1 MKWHFSRKRP
11 SDKTRDP
18 IASEFFASD
27 AIKDAGEA
35 LVREGIQNSLD
46 ARCDASGV
54 CRIRIYLSAEQGAI
68 DAPHHARWFES
79 AWPHY
84 MSPKNGLKPGAI
96 ASERKCRYL
105 VFEDFE
111 TTGLTGDCEQHDP
124 IDGQKNAFFY
134 FFRAEG
140 KTEKGGDD
148 RGRWGIGKQV
158 FPRSSRAQTF
168 FGYSE
173 TVEGPALMG
182 GCILKHHSVGDDGV
196 CYKPDGYFGIQ
207 KEVADDILTVP
218 IRDPE
223 VIEQF
228 RNAFHLSR
236 KPGQTGLSIVVPW
249 LDDGD
254 EEDRGNQGFG
264 RNALSIA
271 AISGYFIPIVEGRLE
286 VIIEDHVGSHRISRE
301 TYGDVLAQIESSGDE
316 RIKNEVKK
324 FRAYLAVAEIANAG
338 TVRDFVLPPCN
349 SMKAEWSQEML
360 SESQGLEMREALGTG
375 AVIRVKSTLTI
386 RPKAGAV
393 SEDSFVCLVRKQD
406 DFVEKPCHIR
416 EDLIIPD
423 VAKFPIN
430 GFVCLVRVNRGA
442 LATLLGDSE
451 NPSHTEW
458 QRDSKNFKGKYTYGG
473 VTIEYVSSFAHQL
486 VRRIHATSKQLDRKL
501 LLDLFFDEQPESVSA
516 TPKPKP
522 VIDSPVEKVDL
533 PPKLEASEIRIT
545 ETRDGFSMGPAGAP
559 FTIGTIIGVRVAY
572 ETSKGNPLTAYK
584 IHDFDLG
591 DRIISTKAAG
601 CSITEKAGNQILI
614 RVEDPSFSLQVS
626 GFDINRDLVVKAK
639 PIKDDAAI
647 EALSETTGD

>member
-18 IASEFFASD
+18 IASEFFASE

-46 ARCDASGV
+46 ARLNVSGV
-54 CRIRIYLSAEQGAI
+54 CRIRIYLSGEQGAI
-68 DAPHHARWFES
+68 DAQHHARWFDS

-84 MSPKNGLKPGAI
+84 QAPKNGLKPGAI
-96 ASERKCRYL
+96 APDKKCRYL

-111 TTGLTGDCEQHDP
+111 TTGLTGDTEQHDP
-124 IDGQKNAFFY
+124 IEGQKNAFFF

-173 TVEGPALMG
+173 TAEGPALMG
-182 GCILKHHSVGDDGV
+182 GCILKHHHDGLGI
-196 CYKPDGYFGIQ
+196 CYKPDGYFGLQ
-207 KEVADDILTVP
+207 KEVDSDILTIP
-218 IRDPE
+218 IRDPSM
-223 VIEQF
+223 IEQF
-228 RNAFHLSR
+228 SSDFHLSR
-236 KPGQTGLSIVVPW
+236 KPGQTGLSVVVPW

-254 EEDRGNQGFG
+254 EEDRGSQGFD

-286 VIIEDHVGSHRISRE
+286 VLVEDHVGSHRINRE
-301 TYGDVLAQIESSGDE
+301 TYQDVLVKIEASGDE
-316 RIKNEVKK
+316 RLKSEVKK
-324 FRAYLAVAEIANAG
+324 FRAYLDVAEIANAG
-338 TVRDFVLPPCN
+338 PIKEFTLSPCN

-360 SESQGLEMREALGTG
+360 SDSQAQEMREVLAAG
-375 AVIRVKSTLTI
+375 AIIRVKSTLTV
-386 RPKAGAV
+386 RPKDGPVA
-393 SEDSFVCLVRKQD
+393 EDSFVCLLRKQE
-406 DFVEKPCHIR
+406 DFSENPCHIR

-423 VAKFPIN
+423 VTKAPIN

-458 QRDSKNFKGKYTYGG
+458 QKDSKNFKGKYTYGG
-473 VTIEYVSSFAHQL
+473 VAIEYVSSFAHVL
-486 VRRIHATSKQLDRKL
+486 VKRIHATSRQLDRKL
-501 LLDLFFDEQPESVSA
+501 LVDLFYDELPEEASP
-516 TPKPKP
+516 TPEPKPIVKP
-522 VIDSPVEKVDL
+522 DVIDLIEPQEPQV
-533 PPKLEASEIRIT
+533 SEIRIT
-545 ETRDGFSMGPAGAP
+545 ETRDGFSLGSTGLPLKPGAQ
-559 FTIGTIIGVRVAY
+559 IRVKVAY
-572 ETSKGNPLTAYK
+572 ETSKGSPLKAYK

-591 DRIISTKAAG
+591 NGTIAKKISGCDITTK
-601 CSITEKAGNQILI
+601 SGNEIL
-614 RVEDPSFSLQVS
+614 VTVQDPKFSLHVS
-626 GFDINRDLVVKAK
+626 GFDTNRDLVVRAK
-639 PIKDDAAI
+639 LEKDDAQLAESVSAI
-647 EALSETTGD
+647 NN